1 MKIGRK
7 LKTLRLKHN
16 LTMEELGKRCD
27 LSKGFISQLE
37 HDVSSPSIEK
47 LKSILDIFDC
57 PLSTFFAGEVKEKIV
72 FKSQDVT
79 VSDEEDYQIKWII
92 PNAQKLT
99 LEPVILTLK
108 PFGNSNKIPPF
119 QGQIFGY
126 VLSGTVFVHYG
137 ATRVKAV
144 ANEAFYIKGNE
155 KHYLENPNNS
165 IATILWVSNPPI
177 F

>member
-16 LTMEELGKRCD
+16 LTMEELAKRCD

-37 HDVSSPSIEK
+37 HDLASPSIET
-47 LKSILDIFDC
+47 LKSILDVFEC
-57 PLSTFFAGEVKEKIV
+57 PLSTFFAGNIKEKIV

-79 VSDEEDYQIKWII
+79 ISDEKDYQIKWII

-99 LEPVILTLK
+99 LEPVILILK
-108 PFGNSNKIPPF
+108 AFGNSNKIPPF
-119 QGQIFGY
+119 QGEIFGY
-126 VLSGTVFVHYG
+126 VLNGTVFVHYG
-137 ATRVKAV
+137 GTRVKAV

-155 KHYLENPNNS
+155 KHYLENPNN
-165 IATILWVSNPPI
+165 ATTTILWVSNPPI

>member
-37 HDVSSPSIEK
+37 HDVSSPSIET
-47 LKSILDIFDC
+47 LKNILDVFEC
-57 PLSTFFAGEVKEKIV
+57 SLSTFFAGEVKEKIV
-72 FKSQDVT
+72 FKAQDIT
-79 VSDEEDYQIKWII
+79 VSDEKDYQIKWII

-99 LEPVILTLK
+99 LEPVILILK

-126 VLSGTVFVHYG
+126 VLNGAVFVHYG
-137 ATRVKAV
+137 GTRVKAV
-144 ANEAFYIKGNE
+144 TNETFYIKGNE

-165 IATILWVSNPPI
+165 LATILWVSNPPI

>member
-16 LTMEELGKRCD
+16 LTIEELGKRCD

-37 HDVSSPSIEK
+37 HDVSSPSIET
-47 LKSILDIFDC
+47 LKSILDVFDC
-57 PLSTFFAGEVKEKIV
+57 SLSTFFAEKVTEKIV
-72 FKSQDVT
+72 FKTQDIT
-79 VSDEEDYQIKWII
+79 VSDEKHYQIKWII

-99 LEPVILTLK
+99 LEPVILILK
-108 PFGNSNKIPPF
+108 PFGNSNKILPF

-126 VLSGTVFVHYG
+126 VLNGAVFVHYG
-137 ATRVKAV
+137 GIKVKAK
-144 ANEAFYIKGNE
+144 ANEAFYLKGNE
-155 KHYLENPNNS
+155 KHHLENPNNY
-165 IATILWVSNPPI
+165 ATTILWVSNPPI